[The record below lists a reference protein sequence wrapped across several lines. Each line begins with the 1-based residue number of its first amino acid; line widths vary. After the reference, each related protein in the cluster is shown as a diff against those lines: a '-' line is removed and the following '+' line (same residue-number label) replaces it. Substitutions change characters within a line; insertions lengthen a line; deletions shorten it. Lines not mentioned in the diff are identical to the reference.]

1 MRKEDEIQRAQRAFN
16 ESVEFADKLDGGVV
30 QNNHSNGLH
39 HGTRSETLKRG
50 PRPPIPVRTSIS
62 EYREGELIQLLR
74 WIASDGQLRTDDQI
88 IDEVIPTLGFSR
100 RGVRIESAIR
110 SAIARWR
117 PRS

>member
-1 MRKEDEIQRAQRAFN
+1 MRKEGEIQRAERAFN

-30 QNNHSNGLH
+30 QNNHSNGVH
-39 HGTRSETLKRG
+39 HDTPSTIPKRG
-50 PRPPIPVRTSIS
+50 PRPPVPVRTSIS

-88 IDEVIPTLGFSR
+88 IDELIPTLGFSR
-100 RGVRIESAIR
+100 RGARIENAIR
-110 SAIARWR
+110 SAIGRWR